1 MINITDKSE
10 CCGCNACGDVCA
22 HNAITFKTDIE
33 GFWYP
38 EIDKDKCTDCGLC
51 EKVCPIVNIEELKKN
66 DFEKPECYA
75 MQHKNL
81 ESLFNSTS
89 GSAFAAL
96 AERMYKEGGYVGGAI
111 YDENWDVK
119 QFISSEKKDLE
130 QLRNSKLVQSDA
142 QGFYKAVRGI
152 VQAGNKCLVCGLP
165 CQMAALRAFLRKDY
179 ENLVIIDVICRG
191 INTPKLLKGYMEILE
206 ERFQSKIIYFK
217 VKNKEY
223 GWRQLTTK
231 VVFENGEVLYDT
243 KDKNIFTLAYLQTN
257 AFCRPSCYTCQFK
270 GYPRIADITIAD
282 LWGKPGIIDKDMD
295 HDLGTSLVLVNS
307 RKGGNYYNKIVDK
320 VKSKPIDFQT
330 ATVGNPALI
339 KPLSAP
345 KVDREEF
352 FKDMECMPFKD
363 LVRKYVKISSELPL
377 SNKDKL
383 KNTARFLL
391 GVKRV
396 CGWNLGT
403 ICKNIYYNL
412 LCKAVKTNITEG
424 KFMLIHKH
432 CTFDIARTAT
442 IELGGILD
450 FGSKR
455 IRGSVLESRLLVDP
469 HGKLITKGGVSIGY
483 GADIEVFR
491 DANLTFGADFSS
503 NINATIICGH
513 DITFDEK
520 VSLGRDVTVRDNNGE
535 HFISRRAYKN
545 VRPVFIGKHSW
556 LCEGSVIMPGTKL
569 GAGVI
574 VGARSFVAGGKFKN
588 FTMLS
593 GAPAVVVDEDVFVKM

>member
-1 MINITDKSE
+1 MKKWLLKLSLVAMTLLLLPIQAVQA
-10 CCGCNACGDVCA
+10 CCGFIIGRQLTKDGTTLFGRTEDYPYYPNGGK
-22 HNAITFKTDIE
+22 HN
-33 GFWYP
+33 
-38 EIDKDKCTDCGLC
+38 
-51 EKVCPIVNIEELKKN
+51 KN
-66 DFEKPECYA
+66 FVVVDA
-75 MQHKNL
+75 KN
-81 ESLFNSTS
+81 
-89 GSAFAAL
+89 
-96 AERMYKEGGYVGGAI
+96 YKEGDQLEDESNGFTYPHAASEMKYTATYDSARGDGSNGAFGEHGFNEAGVSMTSTVTAI
-111 YDENWDVK
+111 PNKKVLKTDPLTENGIPEAAMLDVVLPRVK
-119 QFISSEKKDLE
+119 SAREGVEFLAKIIEEKGSAE
-130 QLRNSKLVQSDA
+130 
-142 QGFYKAVRGI
+142 
-152 VQAGNKCLVCGLP
+152 GNVVVFADQK
-165 CQMAALRAFLRKDY
+165 
-179 ENLVIIDVICRG
+179 E
-191 INTPKLLKGYMEILE
+191 TWYMEILE

-352 FKDMECMPFKD
+352 FKDMECMSFKD

-377 SNKDKL
+377 SDKDKL

-432 CTFDIARTAT
+432 CTLDIARTAT

-520 VSLGRDVTVRDNNGE
+520 VSLGRDVTVRDNSGE

-556 LCEGSVIMPGTKL
+556 LCEGSIIMPGTKL

>member
-179 ENLVIIDVICRG
+179 ENLVIIDLICRG

-206 ERFQSKIIYFK
+206 ERFQ
-217 VKNKEY
+217 
-223 GWRQLTTK
+223 
-231 VVFENGEVLYDT
+231 
-243 KDKNIFTLAYLQTN
+243 TL
-257 AFCRPSCYTCQFK
+257 
-270 GYPRIADITIAD
+270 
-282 LWGKPGIIDKDMD
+282 M
-295 HDLGTSLVLVNS
+295 
-307 RKGGNYYNKIVDK
+307 
-320 VKSKPIDFQT
+320 
-330 ATVGNPALI
+330 
-339 KPLSAP
+339 LS
-345 KVDREEF
+345 
-352 FKDMECMPFKD
+352 
-363 LVRKYVKISSELPL
+363 
-377 SNKDKL
+377 
-383 KNTARFLL
+383 
-391 GVKRV
+391 
-396 CGWNLGT
+396 
-403 ICKNIYYNL
+403 
-412 LCKAVKTNITEG
+412 
-424 KFMLIHKH
+424 
-432 CTFDIARTAT
+432 
-442 IELGGILD
+442 
-450 FGSKR
+450 
-455 IRGSVLESRLLVDP
+455 SVLR
-469 HGKLITKGGVSIGY
+469 
-483 GADIEVFR
+483 
-491 DANLTFGADFSS
+491 
-503 NINATIICGH
+503 
-513 DITFDEK
+513 
-520 VSLGRDVTVRDNNGE
+520 
-535 HFISRRAYKN
+535 
-545 VRPVFIGKHSW
+545 
-556 LCEGSVIMPGTKL
+556 
-569 GAGVI
+569 
-574 VGARSFVAGGKFKN
+574 
-588 FTMLS
+588 
-593 GAPAVVVDEDVFVKM
+593 